1 MNIKITTIQ
10 SELHWENVDKNLA
23 MFTEKIASINEETD
37 LIILPEMFTTG
48 FTMNSSSLAE
58 TMDGK
63 SVLWM
68 KNQAKNKNA
77 VIVGSLIIKEEF
89 HTSPLEGRLRGVNYF
104 NRLIWAQP
112 DGKIYHYDKR
122 HLFRMANEHEHF
134 SAGKTRLIMELK
146 GWKICPLI
154 CYDLRF
160 PVWSRNK
167 PIPNPSQRE
176 GNLSP
181 FGGVGGGS
189 AYDCLIY
196 IANWPEAR
204 KEPWSKLLEARAIE
218 NQVYVVGVNRV
229 GKSPSP
235 TLPPSTNAQD
245 KLGKG
250 GVVNPQKEEES
261 GIIYSGNSAVID
273 PKGNVI
279 STIPAYQNTIE
290 TTTLNRQELEDFREK
305 FPVGLDGDDFEIR

>member
-1 MNIKITTIQ
+1 MNLKITTIQ
-10 SELHWENVDKNLA
+10 SDLHWENVDENLA

-37 LIILPEMFTTG
+37 LIVLPEMFTTG
-48 FTMNSSSLAE
+48 FTMNSAKLAE
-58 TMDGK
+58 SMNGK

-68 KNQAKNKNA
+68 KNQSKNTNA

-89 HTSPLEGRLRGVNYF
+89 LTSPLEGRLRGVNYF

-112 DGKIYHYDKR
+112 DGVILHYDKR

-134 SAGKTRLIMELK
+134 SAGNTRLIVELK

-167 PIPNPSQRE
+167 PTTHHSPPITHYPS
-176 GNLSP
+176 P
-181 FGGVGGGS
+181 

-229 GKSPSP
+229 G
-235 TLPPSTNAQD
+235 TD
-245 KLGKG
+245 GKDI
-250 GVVNPQKEEES
+250 S
-261 GIIYSGNSAVID
+261 YSGNSAVID
-273 PKGNVI
+273 PKGNAI
-279 STIPAYQNTIE
+279 STIPEHQNSIQTIE
-290 TTTLNRQELEDFREK
+290 LNRQELEEFREK
-305 FPVGLDGDDFEIR
+305 FPVGLDGDDFDIFY

>member
-1 MNIKITTIQ
+1 
-10 SELHWENVDKNLA
+10 
-23 MFTEKIASINEETD
+23 
-37 LIILPEMFTTG
+37 MFTTG
-48 FTMNSSSLAE
+48 FTMNSTSQAE
-58 TMDGK
+58 TMNGK
-63 SVLWM
+63 SILWM
-68 KNQAKNKNA
+68 KQQAKSKNA
-77 VIVGSLIIKEEF
+77 VVVGSLIIVE
-89 HTSPLEGRLRGVNYF
+89 NQAYF

-134 SAGKTRLIMELK
+134 SAGKTRLIVELK

-167 PIPNPSQRE
+167 SITHHPTPTTHSSTPSTHHSQ
-176 GNLSP
+176 P
-181 FGGVGGGS
+181 

-235 TLPPSTNAQD
+235 TFPHR
-245 KLGKG
+245 KG

-305 FPVGLDGDDFEIR
+305 FPVGLDGDDFEILH

>member
-134 SAGKTRLIMELK
+134 SAGKSRLIVELK

-167 PIPNPSQRE
+167 PIPHPPS
-176 GNLSP
+176 LTTHHP
-181 FGGVGGGS
+181 KPT
-189 AYDCLIY
+189 YDCLIY

-235 TLPPSTNAQD
+235 TLP
-245 KLGKG
+245 KGKG

>member
-1 MNIKITTIQ
+1 MNLKITIIQ

-23 MFTEKIASINEETD
+23 MFTDKIASVKEETD
-37 LIILPEMFTTG
+37 LIVLPEMFTTG
-48 FTMNSSSLAE
+48 FTMNSKSQAE

-68 KNQAKNKNA
+68 KQQAKNKNA
-77 VIVGSLIIKEEF
+77 VLVGSLIIAENN
-89 HTSPLEGRLRGVNYF
+89 NYY

-112 DGKIYHYDKR
+112 DGKMYHYDKR

-134 SAGKTRLIMELK
+134 SAGKTRLIVELK

-167 PIPNPSQRE
+167 PITHHSTPTTQHPS
-176 GNLSP
+176 P
-181 FGGVGGGS
+181 AF
-189 AYDCLIY
+189 DCLIY

-218 NQVYVVGVNRV
+218 NQVYVIGVNRV
-229 GKSPSP
+229 G
-235 TLPPSTNAQD
+235 TD
-245 KLGKG
+245 GKDI
-250 GVVNPQKEEES
+250 S
-261 GIIYSGNSAVID
+261 YSGNSAIID
-273 PKGNVI
+273 PKGNKI
-279 STIPAYQNTIE
+279 SNIKEHQPFIQTIE
-290 TTTLNRQELEDFREK
+290 LNRKELEDFREK
-305 FPVGLDGDDFEIR
+305 FPVGLDGDEFEIV